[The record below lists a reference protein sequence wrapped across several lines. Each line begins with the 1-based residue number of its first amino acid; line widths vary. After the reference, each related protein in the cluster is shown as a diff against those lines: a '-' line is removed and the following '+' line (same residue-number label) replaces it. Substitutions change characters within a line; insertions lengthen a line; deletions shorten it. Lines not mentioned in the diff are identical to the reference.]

1 MGSISLCLDSITKVM
16 VLLLGAEIMMTRLLS
31 SRSCCQDGVKCLT
44 FLLGMKM
51 LGKSDV
57 SLIEF
62 L

>member
-1 MGSISLCLDSITKVM
+1 MGSISLCLGSVTEVM
-16 VLLLGAEIMMTRLLS
+16 ILLLGAEIMITRLLS
-31 SRSCCQDGVKCLT
+31 SRSCCQDGVKCLIL
-44 FLLGMKM
+44 LLGMKM